1 MIKSVKLQDGT
12 ELTIRDLARQDLEA
26 LMEFFG
32 SLSPEDRR
40 YLRND
45 VTNRKTMEQRLNLM
59 DFGYHFRIGAFQGD
73 KLVAEAALEL
83 PFEEWRRNQGEVR
96 VLIGGPFQRRGL
108 GMLLLRELYCLA
120 LRQKVD
126 TVVIWMMKPQVG
138 AQNLARKMGFH
149 DVSIL
154 PDYVR
159 DQDGQMQD
167 LVIMKSGVLALM
179 KEIEKFYGEVDW
191 HACS

>member
-1 MIKSVKLQDGT
+1 MSKSIKLPDAT
-12 ELTIRDLARQDLEA
+12 ELTIRDLSKHDIDV
-26 LMEFFG
+26 LMNFYCG
-32 SLSPEDRR
+32 LSAEDRR
-40 YLRND
+40 YLRID
-45 VTNRKTMEQRLNLM
+45 VTTRKTVEQRLNLM

-73 KLVAEAALEL
+73 VLVAEGVLEL
-83 PFEEWRRNQGEVR
+83 PFEEWRRNQGEIR
-96 VLIGGPFQRRGL
+96 VLVSGPFQRRGA
-108 GMLLLRELYCLA
+108 GMLLIKEMYCLS

-138 AQNLARKMGFH
+138 AQSLARKMGFH

-159 DQDGQMQD
+159 DQDGVMQD
-167 LVIMKSGVLALM
+167 LIIMKGSVKVLM

-191 HACS
+191 QSCL

>member
-1 MIKSVKLQDGT
+1 MTKSVKLQDGT
-12 ELTIRDLARQDLEA
+12 ELTIRDLTKQDVEA
-26 LMEFFG
+26 LMEFF
-32 SLSPEDRR
+32 SALSAEDRR
-40 YLRND
+40 YLRID
-45 VTNRKTMEQRLNLM
+45 VTNRKTVEQRLNLM

-73 KLVAEAALEL
+73 KLVAEGALEL

-96 VLIGGPFQRRGL
+96 VLISGPFQHRGV
-108 GMLLLRELYCLA
+108 GMLLLKELYCLS
-120 LRQKVD
+120 LRQNVE
-126 TVVIWMMKPQVG
+126 TVVIWMMKPQIA
-138 AQNLARKMGFH
+138 AQNLARKMGFR

-167 LVIMKSGVLALM
+167 LIIMKSGVRALM

-191 HACS
+191 HASP